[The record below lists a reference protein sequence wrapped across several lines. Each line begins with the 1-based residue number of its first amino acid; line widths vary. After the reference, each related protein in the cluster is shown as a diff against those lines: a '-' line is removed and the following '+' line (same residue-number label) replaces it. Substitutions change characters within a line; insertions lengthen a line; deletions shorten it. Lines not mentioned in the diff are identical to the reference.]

1 MKRFDLTDLAVPV
14 IAAPMAGGPSTPEL
28 AASVTNHGGL
38 GFIAGGLLS
47 ADALAGQLLATRA
60 LTSGPLAVNLFV
72 PQPRIDAN
80 AQWTGYAAALAD
92 EAQRHGVQLGEPR
105 YEDFQW
111 QAKLDV
117 LQDIRPEVVSFTF
130 GLPSVVECNRL
141 KESGSTVLAMVTSM
155 PEARQAVG
163 IGIDALVVQGP
174 RAGGHCGSF
183 EAAAVLTDESLDELV
198 TELVRDTDV
207 PIVAAGGLATASD
220 VRRVIAAG
228 AAAAQCGTAFLLAQ
242 EAGTAPVH
250 RAALSSPEFSATVLT
265 RAFTGRYARALRNR
279 FIDAHE
285 AEAVFGFPQ
294 VALMTAPLI
303 AAAAQ
308 AGDPHGFSLWAGT
321 EFRSAKTAFA
331 AEITAE
337 LAQLVPQRS

>member
-47 ADALAGQLLATRA
+47 AEALAGQLLATRG
-60 LTSGPLAVNLFV
+60 LTSGPIAVNLFA
-72 PQPRIDAN
+72 PQPRTDAT
-80 AQWTGYAAALAD
+80 AQWTGYATALAD
-92 EAQRHGVQLGEPR
+92 EAQRYGVTLGEPR
-105 YEDFQW
+105 YDDFQW

-117 LQDIRPEVVSFTF
+117 LADVRPEVVSFTF
-130 GLPSVVECNRL
+130 GLPSMVECSRF
-141 KESGSTVLAMVTSM
+141 KEAGSTVLAMVTSV
-155 PEARQAVG
+155 PEARQAIAVG
-163 IGIDALVVQGP
+163 VDALVVQGP
-174 RAGGHCGSF
+174 KAGGHRGTF
-183 EAAAVLTDESLDELV
+183 EATAVLTDESLDELV
-198 TELVRDTDV
+198 TELAADGEV
-207 PIVAAGGLATASD
+207 PIVAAGGLATPAD

-228 AAAAQCGTAFLLAQ
+228 AVAAQCGTAFLLAQ

-250 RAALSSPEFSATVLT
+250 RAALTSPEFSETVLT
-265 RAFTGRYARALRNR
+265 RAFTGRYARGLRNR

-294 VALMTAPLI
+294 VAFMTAPLI

-321 EFRSAKTAFA
+321 EFRSAKRASA

-337 LAQLVPQRS
+337 LGQLVPQRS